1 MKGLLHV
8 RQQYN
13 QLLATPKPFVKWA
26 GGKRQL
32 IPILNENLPKTMGT
46 YHEPFLGGGALL
58 FHILSERD
66 GQKCGISDLN
76 SDLVLTYTTIRDK
89 VNDLIHSLKTH
100 SKNYQK
106 DSKSYYYEVR
116 ESSPRSAVEKTS
128 RLLFLNR
135 TCFNGLY
142 RVNSKGKFN
151 VPLGRY
157 TNPNIVNEENLRSV
171 SHILQ
176 SRQVSI
182 KCRDFESVLDDAK
195 KGDLVYFDPPYQP
208 VSDTANFTSYTH
220 KSFTISDLKRLANL
234 CLDLDSKGC
243 KVLLSNSDSKEV
255 SNMFT
260 DKQWKIK
267 KIEANRSINSN
278 SKKRTGH
285 YELLIKNY

>member
-1 MKGLLHV
+1 MK
-8 RQQYN
+8 QQFK

-46 YHEPFLGGGALL
+46 YYEPFLGGGALL
-58 FHILSERD
+58 FHILTERG

-76 SDLVLTYTTIRDK
+76 SDLVLAYTTIRDK
-89 VNDLIHSLKTH
+89 TDELISSLKNH
-100 SKNYQK
+100 AKNYQK
-106 DSKSYYYEVR
+106 DSKSYYYTIR
-116 ESSPRSAVEKTS
+116 DSNPRSAVGKTS

-157 TNPNIVNEENLRSV
+157 TNPNIVNEENIHSV
-171 SHILQ
+171 SQVLQ
-176 SRQVSI
+176 SRKVSI

-195 KGDLVYFDPPYQP
+195 KDDLVYFDPPYQP
-208 VSDTANFTSYTH
+208 VSDTANFTSYTN
-220 KSFTISDLKRLANL
+220 KSFTYDDLKRLAKL
-234 CLDLDSKGC
+234 CLKLDSKGC
-243 KVLLSNSDSKEV
+243 KVMLSNSNSQEV
-255 SNMFT
+255 ADMFT
-260 DKQWKIK
+260 EKQWQLK
-267 KIEANRSINSN
+267 KIAANRSINSD

>member
-1 MKGLLHV
+1 VGLLHV
-8 RQQYN
+8 RQQYK
-13 QLLATPKPFVKWA
+13 QLLTIPKPFVKWA

-32 IPILNENLPKTMGT
+32 IPILNDNLPKSMGT
-46 YHEPFLGGGALL
+46 YYEPFLGGGALL
-58 FHILSERD
+58 FHILSERN
-66 GQKCGISDLN
+66 GQKCGVSDLN

-89 VNDLIHSLKTH
+89 ANDLIHSLKNH

-106 DSKSYYYEVR
+106 DSKSYYYAIR
-116 ESSPRSAVEKTS
+116 ESNPRSAVEKTS

-151 VPLGRY
+151 VPLGKY
-157 TNPNIVNEENLRSV
+157 TNPNIVNEENIRSV
-171 SHILQ
+171 SHVLQ
-176 SRQVSI
+176 SSKVSI
-182 KCRDFESVLDDAK
+182 KCRDFESVLNDAK

-220 KSFTISDLKRLANL
+220 KSFTITDLKRLANL

-243 KVLLSNSDSKEV
+243 KVLLSNSDSQEV
-255 SNMFT
+255 AEMFT

-267 KIEANRSINSN
+267 KIELVISN
-278 SKKRTGH
+278 F
-285 YELLIKNY
+285 

>member
-1 MKGLLHV
+1 MGLLLV
-8 RQQYN
+8 RQQYK
-13 QLLATPKPFVKWA
+13 QLLSSPKPFVKWA

-46 YHEPFLGGGALL
+46 YYEPFLGGGALL
-58 FHILSERD
+58 FHILSERS

-89 VNDLIHSLKTH
+89 TNELIHSLKNH
-100 SKNYQK
+100 SRNYQK
-106 DSKSYYYEVR
+106 DSKSYYYAIR
-116 ESSPRSAVEKTS
+116 ESNPRSAVEKTS

-151 VPLGRY
+151 VPLGKY
-157 TNPNIVNEENLRSV
+157 TNPNIVNEENIRSV
-171 SHILQ
+171 SHVLQ
-176 SRQVSI
+176 SRKVSI
-182 KCRDFESVLDDAK
+182 KCRDFESVLDDVK

-220 KSFTISDLKRLANL
+220 KSFTITDLKRLANL

-243 KVLLSNSDSKEV
+243 KVLLSNSDSQEV
-255 SNMFT
+255 ADMFT

-285 YELLIKNY
+285 FELLIKNY